1 MPDIRDK
8 LFMEKWKEY
17 MKGRD
22 QSKIMF
28 AIHPGEVRGGDIYL
42 SATYLSRLY
51 RIPKLKWIDWKRDSK
66 NKNWDDYFHLYPS
79 HVGYYDLPQE
89 VYDAI
94 R

>member
-8 LFMEKWKEY
+8 LFMEKWKKY

-22 QSKIMF
+22 AKNIMF
-28 AIHPGEVRGGDIYL
+28 AIHPGEEENARYMD
-42 SATYLSRLY
+42 AKYLSRLY
-51 RIPKLKWIDWKRDSK
+51 KIPRLKWIDWKHDSTGR
-66 NKNWDDYFHLYPS
+66 NWDDHFHLYPS

-94 R
+94 K